1 MSIVIAIGSDLTIIA
16 NVLKYFGLILP
27 LEMVVNNMSL
37 VYENFDNVKR
47 DDAKNKLLGV
57 IPFTLENSK
66 IFSLL
71 IWTETSLREPDSF
84 SPALSGLIEV
94 TFSISAS
101 LSSKNSLDF
110 RYFSLPSSSFSSK
123 IKSNPELTSSASLMS
138 SYSSNSSLMN
148 RLTEVPSNKM

>member
-1 MSIVIAIGSDLTIIA
+1 MVIAIGSDLTIIA

-71 IWTETSLREPDSF
+71 I
-84 SPALSGLIEV
+84 
-94 TFSISAS
+94 
-101 LSSKNSLDF
+101 
-110 RYFSLPSSSFSSK
+110 
-123 IKSNPELTSSASLMS
+123 
-138 SYSSNSSLMN
+138 
-148 RLTEVPSNKM
+148 

>member
-1 MSIVIAIGSDLTIIA
+1 MFLKYVIAIGSDLTIIA

-71 IWTETSLREPDSF
+71 I
-84 SPALSGLIEV
+84 
-94 TFSISAS
+94 
-101 LSSKNSLDF
+101 
-110 RYFSLPSSSFSSK
+110 
-123 IKSNPELTSSASLMS
+123 
-138 SYSSNSSLMN
+138 
-148 RLTEVPSNKM
+148 

>member
-71 IWTETSLREPDSF
+71 I
-84 SPALSGLIEV
+84 
-94 TFSISAS
+94 
-101 LSSKNSLDF
+101 
-110 RYFSLPSSSFSSK
+110 
-123 IKSNPELTSSASLMS
+123 
-138 SYSSNSSLMN
+138 
-148 RLTEVPSNKM
+148 

>member
-1 MSIVIAIGSDLTIIA
+1 MVIAIGSDLTIIA

-27 LEMVVNNMSL
+27 LEIVVNNMSL

-71 IWTETSLREPDSF
+71 IWTETSLREPNSF

-94 TFSISAS
+94 Q
-101 LSSKNSLDF
+101 D
-110 RYFSLPSSSFSSK
+110 
-123 IKSNPELTSSASLMS
+123 
-138 SYSSNSSLMN
+138 
-148 RLTEVPSNKM
+148 

>member
-27 LEMVVNNMSL
+27 LEIVVNNMSL

-71 IWTETSLREPDSF
+71 I
-84 SPALSGLIEV
+84 
-94 TFSISAS
+94 
-101 LSSKNSLDF
+101 
-110 RYFSLPSSSFSSK
+110 
-123 IKSNPELTSSASLMS
+123 
-138 SYSSNSSLMN
+138 
-148 RLTEVPSNKM
+148 